1 MSIRYTQVDAF
12 SAEPFRGNPAAVLV
26 LDLLPSA
33 AWMQRVASELG
44 LPATAFVVKPTD
56 GGRAFVLRWF
66 TRAAELQ
73 LCGHGTL
80 ASSRV
85 LWEDGLAPG
94 GEPIEFQAPTGTLR
108 ASRRGDWIELDFPAT
123 PPAAAEPPAG
133 LAEALGVTPSWV
145 GRSRFDLVA
154 ILDDEAAVRTATPD
168 LGALRRV
175 EARGVM
181 ISAPAAT
188 GTGLAGS
195 GFDFVSRFFAPR
207 IGIDEDSVTGS
218 AHCCLAPYWANR
230 FGRDE
235 MVGYQASPR
244 TGVVRVRVAGDRVV
258 LGGQTALVAR
268 GELLV
273 DPE

>member
-1 MSIRYTQVDAF
+1 MSVRYTQVDAF
-12 SAEPFRGNPAAVLV
+12 SAEPFRGNPAAVVV
-26 LDLLPSA
+26 LDALPSPS
-33 AWMQRVASELG
+33 WMQRVASELA

-56 GGRAFVLRWF
+56 GGTAFVLRWF

-85 LWEDGLAPG
+85 LWEDGLAPA
-94 GEPIEFQAPTGTLR
+94 GEAIEFHAPSGTLR
-108 ASRRGDWIELDFPAT
+108 ASRRGEWIELDFPAT
-123 PPAAAEPPAG
+123 PPAEEDAPAG
-133 LAEALGVTPSWV
+133 LAEALGVRPSWV
-145 GRSRFDLVA
+145 GRSRFDVVA
-154 ILDDEAAVRTATPD
+154 ILDDEAAVRNATPD

-181 ISAPAAT
+181 ISARA
-188 GTGLAGS
+188 GAGS

-218 AHCCLAPYWANR
+218 AHCCLAPYWASR

-235 MVGYQASPR
+235 MVAYQASPR

>member
-1 MSIRYTQVDAF
+1 MSVRYTQVDAF
-12 SAEPFRGNPAAVLV
+12 STEPFRGNPATVMV
-26 LDLLPSA
+26 LDALPSA
-33 AWMQRVASELG
+33 AWMQRVAAELG
-44 LPATAFVVKPTD
+44 LPATAFVVKPSD
-56 GGRAFVLRWF
+56 GGTVFGLRWF

-85 LWEDGLAPG
+85 LWEDGLAAA
-94 GEPIEFQAPTGTLR
+94 GEPIAFEAPSGALR
-108 ASRRGDWIELDFPAT
+108 ASRHAEWIELDFPAT
-123 PPAAAEPPAG
+123 PPVEAAPPAG

-145 GRSRFDLVA
+145 GRSRFDVVA
-154 ILDDEAAVRTATPD
+154 ILDDETAVRNARPD

-175 EARGVM
+175 EARGV
-181 ISAPAAT
+181 ILSAAAN
-188 GTGLAGS
+188 AGS
-195 GFDFVSRFFAPR
+195 GFDFVSRFFAPA

-218 AHCCLAPYWANR
+218 AHCCLAPYWAARLERN
-230 FGRDE
+230 E

-244 TGVVRVRVAGDRVV
+244 GGVVRVRVAGDRVV

>member
-1 MSIRYTQVDAF
+1 MSVRYTQVDAF
-12 SAEPFRGNPAAVLV
+12 TAEPFRGNAAAVLV
-26 LDLLPSA
+26 LDALPSA
-33 AWMQRVASELG
+33 AWMQRVAVEFG
-44 LPATAFVVKPTD
+44 LAATAFVVKPSD
-56 GGRAFVLRWF
+56 GGTAFVLRWF
-66 TRAAELQ
+66 TRVAELQ

-85 LWEDGLAPG
+85 LWEDGLAPA
-94 GEPIEFQAPTGTLR
+94 GEPIEFQAPSGTLR

-123 PPAAAEPPAG
+123 PPVESAPPAG

-145 GRSRFDLVA
+145 GRSRFDVVA
-154 ILDDEAAVRTATPD
+154 IVDDEAAVRNAKPD

-175 EARGVM
+175 DARGV
-181 ISAPAAT
+181 IVSAPAN
-188 GTGLAGS
+188 AGS
-195 GFDFVSRFFAPR
+195 DFDFVSRFFAPSV
-207 IGIDEDSVTGS
+207 GIDEDSVTGS
-218 AHCCLAPYWANR
+218 AHCCLAPFWAAR
-230 FGRDE
+230 LGRDE

-244 TGVVRVRVAGDRVV
+244 SGVVRVRVAGDRVL

>member
-1 MSIRYTQVDAF
+1 MSVRYTQVDSF

-26 LDLLPSA
+26 LDALPSA
-33 AWMQRVASELG
+33 AWMQHVASELG
-44 LPATAFVVKPTD
+44 LPATAFVVEPAA
-56 GGRAFVLRWF
+56 GGDDFVLRWF

-80 ASSRV
+80 AASRV
-85 LWEDGLAPG
+85 LWEHGLAPA
-94 GEPIEFQAPTGTLR
+94 GELIAFAAPAGPLR

-123 PPAAAEPPAG
+123 PPSESPPPAG

-145 GRSRFDLVA
+145 GRSRFDVVA
-154 ILDDEAAVRTATPD
+154 ILDDEKLVREAMPD

-181 ISAPAAT
+181 ISAAS
-188 GTGLAGS
+188 AGG

-218 AHCCLAPYWANR
+218 AHCSLAPYWAAR
-230 FGRDE
+230 LGRQE

-244 TGVVRVRVAGDRVV
+244 GGVVRVRLAGDRVV
-258 LGGQTALVAR
+258 LGGQTAIVAR

>member
-1 MSIRYTQVDAF
+1 MSVRYTQVDAF

-26 LDLLPSA
+26 LDALPSA
-33 AWMQRVASELG
+33 AWMQRVATELG
-44 LPATAFVVKPTD
+44 LPATAFVVKPSGAGT
-56 GGRAFVLRWF
+56 AFGLRWF
-66 TRAAELQ
+66 TRTSELQ

-85 LWEDGLAPG
+85 LWEDGLATAG
-94 GEPIEFQAPTGTLR
+94 AGVEFEAPSGVLR
-108 ASRRGDWIELDFPAT
+108 AERRGDWIELDFPAT
-123 PPAAAEPPAG
+123 PPAAAESPAG
-133 LAEALGVTPSWV
+133 LAEALGATPSWV
-145 GRSRFDLVA
+145 GRSRFDVVA
-154 ILDDEAAVRTATPD
+154 ILDDEAAVRNAAPD
-168 LGALRRV
+168 LGTLRRV
-175 EARGVM
+175 DARGVM
-181 ISAPAAT
+181 LSAPAD
-188 GTGLAGS
+188 AGS

-218 AHCCLAPYWANR
+218 AHCCLAPYWAAR
-230 FGRDE
+230 LGRSE

-244 TGVVRVRVAGDRVV
+244 GGVIRVRVAGDRVV